1 MSNFRRFAFLTTI
14 ATYFLIFIGGLVRVS
29 GAGLGC
35 PDWPQCFGRWIPP
48 TSINQ
53 VPSGMAGQ
61 FNMTLAWIEY
71 INRLCGMTVGILILI
86 TAVWAIVKLKSHKKI
101 LYPAIAAAV
110 LTAFQG
116 WQGSVLVSSLLEP
129 IVITVHMLLALL
141 IVSLL
146 IYTTFQAY
154 FIENKDRF
162 DTQDRVPKELSR
174 WFGWLWL
181 LGLIQILFGTQ
192 IRSAIEM
199 IQKEYPNMQ
208 SGEWLGQVGFLNH
221 IHMLIGILLLAFT
234 WYVFTKVKPY
244 RNKISSLV
252 NQSVYATVVVV
263 TIQLILGLVFVLFDL
278 RPLTQV
284 FHLWLASIYIG
295 MVLLVYVSL
304 KKQV

>member
-1 MSNFRRFAFLTTI
+1 MSNFRRFSFLTTI

-48 TSINQ
+48 TSITQ
-53 VPSGMAGQ
+53 VPPEMAGQ

-86 TAVWAIVKLKSHKKI
+86 TAVWAILKLRSHKKI

-146 IYTTFQAY
+146 IYTTAQAY
-154 FIENKDRF
+154 FVERKEHF
-162 DTQDRVPKELSR
+162 DAQPKVPKGLSK

-181 LGLIQILFGTQ
+181 LGFIQILFGTQ
-192 IRSAIEM
+192 IRSAIEL
-199 IQKEYPNMQ
+199 IQKEYPNMN
-208 SGEWLGQVGFLNH
+208 SGEWLNQVGLLNH
-221 IHMLIGILLLAFT
+221 IHMFIGIALLVFT
-234 WYVFTKVKPY
+234 WYVFAKIKPFKD
-244 RNKISSLV
+244 KISTLV
-252 NQSVYATVVVV
+252 NQSVLFMAMVV
-263 TIQLILGLVFVLFDL
+263 TVQLILGLVFVLFDL

-295 MVLLVYVSL
+295 VVLLVYVSL

>member
-1 MSNFRRFAFLTTI
+1 MSNFRRFTFLTTI
-14 ATYFLIFIGGLVRVS
+14 ATYFLIFVGGLVRVS

-48 TSINQ
+48 TSISQ
-53 VPSGMAGQ
+53 VPPELAGQ

-71 INRLCGMTVGILILI
+71 INRLCGMTVGLLILF
-86 TAVWAIVKLKSHKKI
+86 TALWAIFKFRSHKKI
-101 LYPAIAAAV
+101 LYPAMAAAI

-116 WQGSVLVSSLLEP
+116 WQGSVLVSSLLAP

-146 IYTTFQAY
+146 IYTTAQAY
-154 FIENKDRF
+154 FLEKKEQF
-162 DTQDRVPKELSR
+162 ETQAKVPKELPR

-199 IQKEYPNMQ
+199 IQKEFPNLH
-208 SGEWLGQVGFLNH
+208 SNEWLSQVGFLNH
-221 IHMLIGILLLAFT
+221 IHMLIGVLLLAFT
-234 WYVFTKVKPY
+234 WYVFAKVKPFK
-244 RNKISSLV
+244 NQMSTLV
-252 NQSVYATVVVV
+252 NQSALATALVV
-263 TIQLILGLVFVLFDL
+263 TVQLILGLVFVFFDL

-295 MVLLVYVSL
+295 LVLFVYVSL
-304 KKQV
+304 KKQI

>member
-14 ATYFLIFIGGLVRVS
+14 ATYFLIFVGGLVRVS

-48 TSINQ
+48 TSISQ
-53 VPSGMAGQ
+53 VPPEMAGQ

-71 INRLCGMTVGILILI
+71 INRLCGMSLGILILI
-86 TAVWAIVKLKSHKKI
+86 TAVWAILKFRPYKKI
-101 LYPAIAAAV
+101 LYPAMAAAV

-146 IYTTFQAY
+146 IYTTTQAY
-154 FIENKDRF
+154 FIEKKEQFENQPK
-162 DTQDRVPKELSR
+162 VPKGLPK
-174 WFGWLWL
+174 WFGWLWI

-192 IRSAIEM
+192 IRSAIEI
-199 IQKEYPNMQ
+199 IQKEFPNLHR
-208 SGEWLGQVGFLNH
+208 GEWLNQVGLLNH
-221 IHMLIGILLLAFT
+221 LHMFIGVLLLAFT
-234 WYVFTKVKPY
+234 WYVFTKVKPF
-244 RNKISSLV
+244 RDKISSLV
-252 NQSVYATVVVV
+252 RQSVLATALVV
-263 TIQLILGLVFVLFDL
+263 TAQLILGLVFVFFDL

-295 MVLLVYVSL
+295 LVLLVYISL